1 MPTCT
6 TSQLNI
12 ACFRGYK
19 LSRLRKL
26 AFKIWYAANE
36 LAANGGTDYTS
47 NLTNSATSLQ
57 NTAIQQ
63 FDHWDRDALDSAE
76 LAVYYN
82 NAVAAGASVSADPNV
97 VVNSVRRMEQISEDR
112 LMKML
117 VELECQLGAHRK
129 PPL

>member
-6 TSQLNI
+6 NSASLNI

-47 NLTNSATSLQ
+47 NLTNGATSLQ

-76 LAVYYN
+76 LAVYYEQCSGGGC
-82 NAVAAGASVSADPNV
+82 VGFSDDPNV
-97 VVNSVRRMEQISEDR
+97 VAHQRPAHGANLKRGQADEDAGR
-112 LMKML
+112 
-117 VELECQLGAHRK
+117 A
-129 PPL
+129 